1 MLFGFGKLFEIGL
14 EKSFPKCLI
23 FLCFCLALFSLY
35 AIFANG
41 FEKVKR
47 HLSHY

>member
-1 MLFGFGKLFEIGL
+1 MICFGKLFEMLL
-14 EKSFPKCLI
+14 EKSFPKRDI
-23 FLCFCLALFSLY
+23 LCGFCLVVFSLC

-47 HLSHY
+47 HLSNY